1 MGSSTQDQPPYPSTQ
16 PKPRRTFAE
25 AAVQCTTPSGQS
37 PFNPRSPSSLVNPNA
52 NQGHA
57 AMPVTSQK
65 REEGIQL
72 SVEQRRILAMV
83 KTGQNVFFTGP
94 AGTGKSVLLREVI
107 AQLRNQLSH
116 DAVAITASTGIAGL
130 NIGGSTVHSF
140 AGIGLGKEP
149 EDKLAGKIL
158 QSRRLRQRWQSLK
171 VLLIDEISMLDGV
184 LFDKLVYCVF
194 SPSIPLQVL

>member
-1 MGSSTQDQPPYPSTQ
+1 MPIKVMLRCRLHRRSEKKAFNCRWSSVAFWRWSKLGRMCSLQVLLVRKYRCSASGSH
-16 PKPRRTFAE
+16 FA
-25 AAVQCTTPSGQS
+25 S
-37 PFNPRSPSSLVNPNA
+37 RLV
-52 NQGHA
+52 
-57 AMPVTSQK
+57 T
-65 REEGIQL
+65 
-72 SVEQRRILAMV
+72 
-83 KTGQNVFFTGP
+83 
-94 AGTGKSVLLREVI
+94 GTGKSVLLREVI

-171 VLLIDEISMLDGV
+171 VLLIDE
-184 LFDKLVYCVF
+184 
-194 SPSIPLQVL
+194 SPSYFIPWIGLAFEQFFYSISFNVRWGVV